1 MIASSAPNPPLR
13 RAAAALGRHW
23 AVLAALGLF
32 LLAGLAVLDD
42 YGVSPDESA
51 HRTHGSA
58 VIDYVLGNGNL
69 LLRLPDRRHGVGSE
83 MPLQFLER
91 ALRLEDSREVY
102 LARHLL
108 VHFFFLTGGLFIYL
122 LAQRLFKSR
131 LIALLAMLLFLL
143 HPRLY
148 AHSFVNDKDISFLS
162 MFMIVLFL
170 TSWAFRKDRLWAF
183 ALLGAGVGM
192 LMNIRIM
199 GAMLVPAVLTMRG
212 LELLGASGPAER
224 KRVLLSAGVFAIVG
238 VLTLY
243 AALPYLWSD
252 PLGRFVDSLAGA
264 ANHSEATSELFR
276 GAIIFSKDVPSDY
289 IPTWFSITTP
299 PIALLLGAL
308 GASALLWQLRGG
320 GGGPRR
326 FSDTRLRFGLFA
338 VGCFIT
344 PIITVLLLEPTLFDG
359 WRHLFFL
366 WAPFSLLAAF
376 GLRWLVNRFA
386 QPIPRALV
394 YGAAGAGAATT
405 AISMAL
411 LHPNQHVYFNFFED
425 RVTPDNLS
433 ARYVLDHW
441 DLATFSLH
449 DRLLS
454 DESPRVTVQRGTGR
468 TFRLRTLSQ
477 SDRERISFVNPALA
491 AFSVRTS
498 RPDPGDDTLYIQEEY
513 NNVIAALVRE
523 QPQENPFPAMYEA
536 ALSGEPIVRSVFD
549 LYAQGHALIYVKEP
563 CAAADLNGG
572 FVLRFYPVEPDDLP
586 DEHRGS
592 EYEAYG
598 FHFITHGAL
607 FDGKCVAQVPL
618 PGYSVLNVRAYQ
630 RHGYE
635 KEPYWDELFPWDA
648 AEHYAAYESAAA
660 REPDVRAA
668 FDLYVDE
675 EDRTLVYAKEP
686 CAAPDI
692 ERRFFAHVTPVSI
705 DDLPEE
711 RREVGF
717 DNLDFAFLTRGIVF
731 DGKCAAILPL
741 PEYGVASVRTGQFVS
756 GEGEI
761 WEAAVPFGS

>member
-58 VIDYVLGNGNL
+58 VIDYVLGNGDL
-69 LLRLPDRRHGVGSE
+69 LLRHRDKHHGVGSE

-252 PLGRFVDSLAGA
+252 PLGRFIESLARA
-264 ANHSEATSELFR
+264 ANHSNETSELFR
-276 GAIIFSKDVPSDY
+276 GAIIFSKDVPPDY
-289 IPTWFSITTP
+289 VPIWFSVTTP
-299 PIALLLGAL
+299 PVALLFGAL
-308 GASALLWQLRGG
+308 GASALLWQWARGNLG
-320 GGGPRR
+320 AFG
-326 FSDTRLRFGLFA
+326 DTRLRFGLF
-338 VGCFIT
+338 VLGCFIT
-344 PIITVLLLEPTLFDG
+344 PILTVILLGSTLFNG

-386 QPIPRALV
+386 QPVPRALV
-394 YGAAGAGAATT
+394 YGAAGAGAAAT

-411 LHPNQHVYFNFFED
+411 LHPNQQVYFNFFED

-433 ARYVLDHW
+433 ARYVLDYW
-441 DLATFSLH
+441 SLATFGAH
-449 DRLLS
+449 DHFLDGEHPS
-454 DESPRVTVQRGTGR
+454 ATVQHRTDTAYRFGTLPQR
-468 TFRLRTLSQ
+468 
-477 SDRERISFVNPALA
+477 DRERIRVVNSALP

-498 RPDPGDDTLYIQEEY
+498 RPDPGDDTLYIKEVY

-523 QPQENPFPAMYEA
+523 QPQENPFPAVYAA

-592 EYEAYG
+592 EYEARR
-598 FHFITHGAL
+598 FHFLTHGAL
-607 FDGKCVAQVPL
+607 FDGKCVGQVPL
-618 PGYSVLNVRAYQ
+618 PDYPVLNVRAYQ
-630 RHGYE
+630 YYGYANE
-635 KEPYWDELFPWDA
+635 LYWEELFPLDA

-660 REPDVRAA
+660 REPAARAA

-675 EDRTLVYAKEP
+675 EDRTLIYAKEP

-711 RREVGF
+711 RREVSF